1 VLINDLLLKMGRNKI
16 TIERIASERNRQA
29 TFTKRK
35 NGLIKKAMELSILCD
50 CEIAL
55 IIFSSN
61 NKLFQY
67 ASSDMDKLLL
77 RYTDHN
83 EPHKP
88 LTNQDYGKSFGGT
101 KKGKNDSEDEV
112 KKEGSEIEET
122 IESAIE
128 QQSQTESDSVLVYPT
143 PSGDLLDNL
152 TPRTV
157 NRFTNELLN
166 GSINLKSEI
175 IPTSY
180 TPNLNSPFPSSPI
193 SRYPI
198 VAYPSDINSPNSEEI
213 PLKTIEK
220 KPKKLLR
227 VSIPEKLYPV
237 PPIHAIPS
245 ETLDSKDLR
254 KPETVV
260 NVSTPSSGLFSPSN
274 YSIES
279 DTPSTSLIS
288 WGSGWTGL
296 SHKPTE
302 IV

>member
-1 VLINDLLLKMGRNKI
+1 LQAKGTDRQLLQK
-16 TIERIASERNRQA
+16 E
-29 TFTKRK
+29 K

-213 PLKTIEK
+213 PYEFQFQKSYTQSPLSMLSLQ
-220 KPKKLLR
+220 KLLILKIFG
-227 VSIPEKLYPV
+227 S
-237 PPIHAIPS
+237 
-245 ETLDSKDLR
+245 LR
-254 KPETVV
+254 Q
-260 NVSTPSSGLFSPSN
+260 L
-274 YSIES
+274 
-279 DTPSTSLIS
+279 
-288 WGSGWTGL
+288 
-296 SHKPTE
+296 
-302 IV
+302 